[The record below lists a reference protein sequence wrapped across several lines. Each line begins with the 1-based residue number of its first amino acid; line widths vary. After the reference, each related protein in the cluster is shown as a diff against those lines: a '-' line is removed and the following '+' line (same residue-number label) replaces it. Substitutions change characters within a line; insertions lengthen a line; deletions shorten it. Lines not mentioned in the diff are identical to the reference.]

1 MDNLNRD
8 PARYDDAQA
17 FRPERFLG
25 DDLEALV
32 SARQRDYWKRDH
44 VNYGFGRR
52 MCPGTSLSPYFILP
66 LFRIIHIKLLQK
78 AIQVAE
84 NSLFIQ
90 ISRYLWAFNITPR
103 PGEPPLDMADWQ
115 GEWRLYWRMN
125 HNIML
130 TSFFL
135 SSM

>member
-52 MCPGTSLSPYFILP
+52 MCPGMSLSPYFILP
-66 LFRIIHIKLLQK
+66 LFRIIPVKLFTKKPYKSQK
-78 AIQVAE
+78 TRFSYKSPVIYGP
-84 NSLFIQ
+84 LT
-90 ISRYLWAFNITPR
+90 LR
-103 PGEPPLDMADWQ
+103 PGRESLRWTWPIGKVSGGYI
-115 GEWRLYWRMN
+115 GE
-125 HNIML
+125 
-130 TSFFL
+130 
-135 SSM
+135 

>member
-52 MCPGTSLSPYFILP
+52 MCPGMSLSPYFLSCLCFELFQLNFLQKSHTSRRKLAFHTNLP
-66 LFRIIHIKLLQK
+66 L
-78 AIQVAE
+78 
-84 NSLFIQ
+84 
-90 ISRYLWAFNITPR
+90 
-103 PGEPPLDMADWQ
+103 
-115 GEWRLYWRMN
+115 
-125 HNIML
+125 
-130 TSFFL
+130 
-135 SSM
+135 SMGL